1 MWMAFPTLFD
11 FEGRKIPK
19 SFQPDSHI
27 FYAERCMDVNDGMPK
42 WSGFEGKSNEMEEEC
57 HPHHVSQLH
66 HDE

>member
-11 FEGRKIPK
+11 FKDRKIPH

-42 WSGFEGKSNEMEEEC
+42 WSGFEDKSERMQEER
-57 HPHHVSQLH
+57 HPHHIS
-66 HDE
+66 